1 MKTFFKIIGVIFGL
15 FILSLVFI
23 SVAKFKA
30 TSDTLANSNK
40 EAQVYVDRVIPQI
53 VENWNA
59 EKLIS
64 EASHKLLSINTPENI
79 RSSFSAI
86 SNELGK
92 LREYKGS
99 EIYKSNSVSTNGKI
113 ENLINIKS
121 RGTFE
126 KATVEF
132 DIVVTGD
139 QSNWRI
145 NEFNVKKLVE

>member
-23 SVAKFKA
+23 LVAKFKA
-30 TSDTLANSNK
+30 TSDTSRNSSK
-40 EAQVYVDRVIPQI
+40 EARIYVDRVIPGI
-53 VENWNA
+53 VGNWNA

-64 EASHKLLSINTPENI
+64 EASPNLLSINTPENI
-79 RSSFSAI
+79 RSTFSSI
-86 SNELGK
+86 SNELGDLK
-92 LREYKGS
+92 EYKGS

-121 RGTFE
+121 GGTFE

-132 DIVVTGD
+132 DIVVIGES
-139 QSNWRI
+139 SNWKI
-145 NEFNVKKLVE
+145 NEFNVKKLAK